1 MIHEDLS
8 QEALSGAGRA
18 ARFISIA
25 GKRYYIAAHVVRRA
39 DDPSAVVGLAGITI
53 PLDKFE
59 ARPLATLLTNM
70 TITFFVL
77 LLVAIP
83 LFTIARRLFLSPLVT
98 MANVARTF
106 GETGKAPRLSIHTND
121 EIQQLAEAFNT
132 AAVSRMAVQKALVAE
147 RARAEQASR
156 AKSEFLANMSHEI
169 RTPMNGVIGMIDLAR
184 DTPLNPEQ
192 KQYLETASSSAE
204 SLLSIIND
212 ILDFSK
218 IEAGRLDLD
227 SSEFALT
234 RGIANGLAALAL
246 EADRRGVKLII
257 EIGSNVPESLVGD
270 LGRLRQIV
278 VNLVGNAIKFT
289 EKGEVALRVEV
300 DSRTDTHVTLHFAV
314 EDTGIGIRQDKQ
326 ALIFDAFSQADGS
339 TTRQFGG
346 TGLGLS
352 ISSKLVSMMQ
362 GRIWVESEPGV
373 GSIFHFTAAFGIG
386 KRSPWADNN
395 PHVSLKSGRPLRI
408 LLAEDNAVNQCVAS
422 SLLERRGHTVV
433 CATNGVQALAML
445 DDSIDIVL
453 MDIQMPEMGGFEAA
467 AAIRQREVMTGRR
480 VPIVAL
486 TARAMKGDRE
496 ECLAAG
502 MDDYVSKPLR
512 PADLYGAI
520 TRNLDRSRAASC
532 TEAHHEPDENERD
545 LALLMSVVGDNS
557 AFLSDLVSMFAA
569 ESVKMLDQI
578 GTAIDEG
585 DDDALESAAHTL
597 RGSAATLA
605 GKAASETA
613 SKLEILGRTLRS
625 SEARPLYV
633 QLCREVTSMNSS
645 LEHLILRRAG

>member
-1 MIHEDLS
+1 
-8 QEALSGAGRA
+8 
-18 ARFISIA
+18 
-25 GKRYYIAAHVVRRA
+25 
-39 DDPSAVVGLAGITI
+39 
-53 PLDKFE
+53 
-59 ARPLATLLTNM
+59 
-70 TITFFVL
+70 
-77 LLVAIP
+77 
-83 LFTIARRLFLSPLVT
+83 

-132 AAVSRMAVQKALVAE
+132 AAVSRMAVEKALVAE

-314 EDTGIGIRQDKQ
+314 EDTGIGIRKDKQ

-386 KRSPWADNN
+386 KRSPSADND
-395 PHVSLKSGRPLRI
+395 PHVSLKNGRPLRI
-408 LLAEDNAVNQCVAS
+408 LLAEDNAVNQRVAS

-557 AFLSDLVSMFAA
+557 AFLSDLVSMFAT